1 MSVEED
7 IPQPTVSAQNTRQT
21 TLSTHDVPKTTQSEI
36 PETTLLTGEMRKSS
50 LSADELHN
58 ITSAEE
64 IPRPRTVSSEE
75 TSQTSSET
83 VAVLQPSSV
92 DIHDF
97 VMRSDDE
104 GQHTCREVQNEG

>member
-1 MSVEED
+1 MR
-7 IPQPTVSAQNTRQT
+7 NT
-21 TLSTHDVPKTTQSEI
+21 
-36 PETTLLTGEMRKSS
+36 S
-50 LSADELHN
+50 LSADELHK
-58 ITSAEE
+58 ITSAEV
-64 IPRPRTVSSEE
+64 IPRPCTVSSEE